1 MKWADSTVT
10 RSISWYHNVSALYH
24 QYLCCKGANLDC
36 YGVHDGSKK
45 GDTIPEEASPTGNCK
60 QLCVCPEEKK
70 EACSGCAK
78 MPEDYHIG
86 PHGTDCQEW
95 VDDMT
100 STDAR

>member
-1 MKWADSTVT
+1 MMKKLMVATGCT
-10 RSISWYHNVSALYH
+10 AM
-24 QYLCCKGANLDC
+24 
-36 YGVHDGSKK
+36 
-45 GDTIPEEASPTGNCK
+45 ASPTGNCK

-70 EACSGCAK
+70 EACSGSAK